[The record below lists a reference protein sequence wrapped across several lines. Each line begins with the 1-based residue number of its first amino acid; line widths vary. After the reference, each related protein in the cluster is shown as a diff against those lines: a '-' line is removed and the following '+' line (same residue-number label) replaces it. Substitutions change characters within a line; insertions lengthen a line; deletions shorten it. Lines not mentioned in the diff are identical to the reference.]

1 MEDEES
7 TRDVLVVGGGPAGSV
22 ASLLLAGQ
30 GRGVTVL
37 EQQEEGSAPPGAG
50 ILLQPNGLA
59 VLYGLGLRGA
69 LRERCTEFRTAPL
82 YSDRGRV
89 LVQMRIPDFGEG
101 LDHTLVQRRS
111 HLAAVL
117 DRAVTSHERIEVRRG
132 TSAVGVD
139 AARGVVTCETSAG
152 THELRA
158 SLVVGADGVG
168 SRVRRAGDFGARPIK
183 AGHVYARM
191 VVDTTVDMPGAECW
205 TPLGLF
211 GSAPL
216 GDGFTYAFA
225 SVSDQRVRAAI
236 DAGDLPAFV
245 ELWCSVLPSA
255 APLLEHLNSIDDL
268 IVNEVG
274 RVRCRRLVD
283 GRTVL
288 IGDAA
293 HAMAPNLGQGANS
306 AFVDAAVLMGE
317 LAKSTDQHEA
327 LRAYDRSR
335 RRSVSKVQRNAEQLA
350 RLAHLRNRHVR
361 RARDRVLTLASR
373 PKIVSRQI
381 RATQQID
388 PAKLHQ
394 LVRDLTRSTA

>member
-7 TRDVLVVGGGPAGSV
+7 TLDVVVAGGGPAGAV

-30 GRGVTVL
+30 GREVTVL

-59 VLYGLGLRGA
+59 VLYGLGLREA
-69 LRERCTEFRTAPL
+69 LHERCTEFRVAPL

-89 LVQMRIPDFGEG
+89 LVQMRVPDFGEG
-101 LDHTLVQRRS
+101 LDHTLVLRRS
-111 HLAAVL
+111 HLAEVL
-117 DRAVTSHERIEVRRG
+117 DRALTTHARIEVRRG
-132 TSAVGVD
+132 TSVVGVD
-139 AARGVVTCETSAG
+139 TTRGVVTCETSAG

-191 VVDTTVDMPGAECW
+191 VVNTTVDMPGAECW

-216 GDGFTYAFA
+216 GDGSTYAFA
-225 SVSDQRVRAAI
+225 SVSDQRVRASI
-236 DAGDLPAFV
+236 DTGDLAAFV
-245 ELWCSVLPSA
+245 ELWRSVLPTA
-255 APLLEHLNSIDDL
+255 APLLEHLNSIDEL
-268 IVNEVG
+268 MVNEVA
-274 RVRCRRLVD
+274 RVRCRRLID

-306 AFVDAAVLMGE
+306 AFADAAVLTSE
-317 LAKSTDQHEA
+317 LAKSADQPEA

-335 RRSVSKVQRNAEQLA
+335 RVSVSKVQRNAEQLA
-350 RLAHLRNRHVR
+350 RLAHIRNRHVR
-361 RARDRVLTLASR
+361 RARDRVLTLVSR
-373 PKIVSRQI
+373 PTIVRRQI

-388 PAKLHQ
+388 PAELHQ
-394 LVRDLTRSTA
+394 LVRGLSRTPA